1 VQTVVISALLL
12 AFGLGVD
19 RSVVLP
25 REGELA
31 RSTPIVRKA
40 RAVEDFSDDMLSG
53 YRLARGERQ
62 APVRRGG
69 NIQ

>member
-1 VQTVVISALLL
+1 VQAVVISAMLL

-25 REGELA
+25 RQGDLA
-31 RSTPIVRKA
+31 SSTPIVRRA
-40 RAVEDFSDDMLSG
+40 RAKAEITDDTLSG
-53 YRLARGERQ
+53 HMLAQSERQ
-62 APVRRGG
+62 TPVRRGG